1 MGFQFLGYLLSTLDL
16 FHLTELRILISSSTR
31 ITSSSSAKVRFETS
45 AMKLELDPIQ
55 DEKCGA
61 MNKFM
66 DFNLDIDDLSQYEII
81 DEVHQSSPSIPSI
94 EKHVSL
100 NRISYNL
107 HYLLS

>member
-1 MGFQFLGYLLSTLDL
+1 MNLEAHADALQ
-16 FHLTELRILISSSTR
+16 ENCV
-31 ITSSSSAKVRFETS
+31 TSSSSAKVRFETS

-66 DFNLDIDDLSQYEII
+66 DFSLDIDDLSQYEII

-100 NRISYNL
+100 NRISDNL